1 MICGYCDKTITTT
14 IKYYF
19 DERFFVNNS
28 NKQIPFCN
36 VECST
41 KWKGW
46 QLNWKNSNVKVV
58 NWKNISA
65 LKAVSNE

>member
-19 DERFFVNNS
+19 DERFFVKNS

-36 VECST
+36 SECST
-41 KWKGW
+41 KWMTREKYYDT
-46 QLNWKNSNVKVV
+46 KTSKP
-58 NWKNISA
+58 
-65 LKAVSNE
+65 